1 LIAGVSGI
9 QFAKEHNIDNIFLDQ
24 SEDVG
29 FDTAVKSLKMITA
42 YTDKAPGMTKTQTIT
57 HKAYRQLQM
66 EPHEPLNNGGSK

>member
-42 YTDKAPGMTKTQTIT
+42 
-57 HKAYRQLQM
+57 
-66 EPHEPLNNGGSK
+66 